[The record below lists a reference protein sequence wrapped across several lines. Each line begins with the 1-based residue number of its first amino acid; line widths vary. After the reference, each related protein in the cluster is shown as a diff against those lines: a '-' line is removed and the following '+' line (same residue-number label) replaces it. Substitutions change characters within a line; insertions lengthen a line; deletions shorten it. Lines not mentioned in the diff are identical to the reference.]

1 MKKIIFSF
9 MFILYSLSFSTLK
22 VENNQV
28 IDSYN
33 NKIELKEYKKIVVL
47 DPAVIETLYLIGAEN
62 HIAAIGTIARS
73 KIYPEEKVKLLPNV
87 GHINNSSVEK
97 ILSFSPDLVLINAM
111 SPKLGDTLKPFNIPY
126 IVVEANSFNDI
137 LNNIKLYGKLTG
149 NEENADLLYNKS
161 IEKLNNIKSKIT
173 AQPLNMKGIVLY
185 STSPMMAFNSKSL
198 PGQILSLLGIEN
210 LADNLV
216 GDKPIISP
224 EFLLQQ
230 NPDFLAGAMSISK
243 PEDILNSNIIVKETT
258 AGKNNNLFI
267 VDSTKILRGSP
278 RIFEAVEELYKEL
291 ENLKNN

>member
-1 MKKIIFSF
+1 
-9 MFILYSLSFSTLK
+9 MFILYSLSFSALK

-173 AQPLNMKGIVLY
+173 AQPLNMKGTVLY
-185 STSPMMAFNSKSL
+185 STSPFIIMQDSIMNHKNYYVLRFIHMVINMMKQQLRNGSL
-198 PGQILSLLGIEN
+198 YSIDVSLLSSSSVAVSQMDLKLVQWLYL
-210 LADNLV
+210 LAEIYVCLV
-216 GDKPIISP
+216 MQMYLCG
-224 EFLLQQ
+224 L
-230 NPDFLAGAMSISK
+230 MSYVNMK
-243 PEDILNSNIIVKETT
+243 L
-258 AGKNNNLFI
+258 
-267 VDSTKILRGSP
+267 STY
-278 RIFEAVEELYKEL
+278 VEGFFY
-291 ENLKNN
+291 